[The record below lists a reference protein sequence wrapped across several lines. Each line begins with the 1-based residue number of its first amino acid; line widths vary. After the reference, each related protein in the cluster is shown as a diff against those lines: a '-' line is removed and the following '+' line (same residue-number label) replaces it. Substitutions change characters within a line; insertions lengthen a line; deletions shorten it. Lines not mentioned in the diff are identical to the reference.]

1 LRGKGNNNGTIVP
14 INLKIFLQQ
23 QLGRQKALPL
33 NKVLAKK
40 GQTEVIELSEFYCK
54 FVLRLG
60 GRFSMPLLRQ
70 YSNVVSN

>member
-54 FVLRLG
+54 YVIRLG
-60 GRFSMPLLRQ
+60 
-70 YSNVVSN
+70 